1 MFGYA
6 TDETDEC
13 MPLTVVL
20 AHRLNHQI
28 AKLRRNGEF
37 WWARPDSKT
46 QVTCEY
52 MFEHGACIPQ
62 RVHTVVVSLQ
72 HSEKISLEELRAEIL
87 NKVIKEV
94 IPDRYLDE
102 QTIVHIN
109 PCGLFI
115 IGGPQVSFEAF
126 RANCD
131 QRWLVDEMRTRLRRA
146 F

>member
-20 AHRLNHQI
+20 AHKLNQKI
-28 AKLRRNGEF
+28 AELRRNGEF

-52 MFEHGACIPQ
+52 KFDHGACIPQ

-72 HSEKISLEELRAEIL
+72 HSEKISLDELRYEVL
-87 NKVIKEV
+87 HKVIRTV
-94 IPDRYLDE
+94 IPERYLDD
-102 QTIVHIN
+102 QTVVHIN

-115 IGGPQVSFEAF
+115 IGGPQVGASIYK
-126 RANCD
+126 
-131 QRWLVDEMRTRLRRA
+131 
-146 F
+146 